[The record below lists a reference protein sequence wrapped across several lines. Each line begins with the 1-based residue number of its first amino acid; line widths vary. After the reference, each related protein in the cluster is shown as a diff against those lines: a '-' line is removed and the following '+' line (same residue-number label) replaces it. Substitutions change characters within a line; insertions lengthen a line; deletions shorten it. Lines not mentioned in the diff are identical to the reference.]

1 MRRFVLFCVVAAVV
15 AAGCMPPAAGPR
27 STPNADPTSYTP
39 GEAPKFGY
47 QADYGSKVEL
57 TYYSHDAEDEDGNG
71 MFDSA
76 EWVLAYTWYPQ
87 GVSDDDVPYAL
98 QPYMQ
103 RAGYISAGLGTGEVD
118 ATDLGGPDD
127 LGMGRVEF
135 GVAVFNAETGIGF
148 RAEQAFMKWDE
159 GPAGAMA
166 HDSLTASL
174 VWQDEDGFSAEFG
187 LVKKSADVFLEE
199 LGLNFAMP
207 TQTAYRAVRIGARKA
222 FILENGQAIDVSG
235 SAEFGRF
242 DVLKLIPTDTGSNAY
257 RVGVTYYPVK
267 MLGIGV
273 SYAARTFE
281 SDEDL
286 GGGSLEDFESG
297 EFGASLTL
305 TVAERIDIGAT
316 YRSLEKDLPSGAG
329 DLNELSELGVTV
341 GVRF

>member
-1 MRRFVLFCVVAAVV
+1 MRKTILFCVVAAVA
-15 AAGCMPPAAGPR
+15 AAGCMPPVPGPS

-47 QADYGSKVEL
+47 QVDYGSKVEL
-57 TYYSHDAEDEDGNG
+57 TYEGVETQDEDGNDIYDG
-71 MFDSA
+71 SLFTLS
-76 EWVLAYTWYPQ
+76 YTWYPQ

-103 RAGYISAGLGTGEVD
+103 RAGHVRAGLGTGEIEPD
-118 ATDLGGPDD
+118 GSDGIDSNAT
-127 LGMGRVEF
+127 EF
-135 GVAVFNAETGIGF
+135 GFAVFNTETGLGF
-148 RAEQAFMKWDE
+148 RAEQSYVKWDD
-159 GPAGAMA
+159 GPAGSMGQ
-166 HDSLTASL
+166 DSLTAAV

-187 LVKKSADVFLEE
+187 LVKKSADVFFEE
-199 LGLNFAMP
+199 LGVIFAMP
-207 TQTAYRAVRIGARKA
+207 AQTAYRAVRIGARKA
-222 FILENGQAIDVSG
+222 FVLDNGQAIDLAG
-235 SAEFGRF
+235 SIELGRF
-242 DVLKLIPTDTGSNAY
+242 DMLKLIPTETGSNVY
-257 RVGVTYYPVK
+257 RFGVTYFPVK
-267 MLGIGV
+267 MLGIGL

-316 YRSLEKDLPSGAG
+316 YRSLEKDLPSGTG
-329 DLNELSELGVTV
+329 DLNEISEFGVTL